1 MSLKHSVIFQG
12 FVGMCIGTG
21 FGLWWK
27 MRQWEAIKTSR
38 TYYQNLQKKL
48 VENGDLPADFFHKH

>member
-1 MSLKHSVIFQG
+1 
-12 FVGMCIGTG
+12 
-21 FGLWWK
+21 